1 MIPHQFSTQRLSV
14 SHWKDHL
21 AEPHLRRKLADD
33 LAALLTP
40 AVLKNLPP
48 PMQLRDRDISAWIE
62 ARHAESDILLVRQ
75 SSDNKLIG
83 LMVLAVDLDGDAP
96 PSVHIGYLIAEIAWG
111 NGYAS
116 ELLKGL
122 QTAVLS
128 GPAMRLVAGVGRD
141 NPASARVLQKAGFKL
156 WTERCSATTEM
167 YVCDVG

>member
-21 AEPHLRRKLADD
+21 AQPHLRRKLADD
-33 LAALLTP
+33 LAALLIP

-48 PMQLRDRDISAWIE
+48 PMQLRDRNISAWIE

-75 SSDNKLIG
+75 GTDNELIG
-83 LMVLAVDLDGDAP
+83 LMVLAVDTESDPP
-96 PSVHIGYLIAEIAWG
+96 PSVHIGYLIGETAWG

-122 QTAVLS
+122 QTEVSS
-128 GPAMRLVAGVGRD
+128 GPAMRLVAGVDRD